1 MDAIALLKKD
11 HATVKKLFSRLLDD
25 REVAHVRGADLFT
38 RLRTELAIH
47 ADIEEQLVYPLLR
60 ERVPD
65 HELDVLEALEEHHVA
80 KTTLLELDKMSCD
93 DERFEAKLTVLKEYV
108 LHHVKEEETVLF
120 PRLRKLLTKGELE
133 TLAEKLTEAK
143 KVAPTHPHPMAPNV
157 PPMNFFTGILA
168 GGYDRARDLASSMLH
183 LALAMVPLRSRA

>member
-11 HATVKKLFSRLLDD
+11 HATVKRLFQRLLDD
-25 REVAHVRGADLFT
+25 HEVSHVRGADIFT

-60 ERVPD
+60 ARVPE

-93 DERFEAKLTVLKEYV
+93 DGRFEAKLTVLKEYV
-108 LHHVKEEETVLF
+108 LHHIKEEETTLF
-120 PRLRKLLTKGELE
+120 PRLRKLLTKGELT
-133 TLAEKLTEAK
+133 TLAEKLEEAK
-143 KVAPTHPHPMAPNV
+143 KVAPTHPHPMAPDV
-157 PPMNFFTGILA
+157 PPMNFFTGIVA
-168 GGYDRARDLASSMLH
+168 GAYDRARDLASSMFH
-183 LALAMVPLRSRA
+183 LATAMIPTRLRT